1 MSDPSSSPRKPR
13 LSLQIK
19 AISHCPTVRSSR
31 TLAASI
37 DPKSPTSFNTLSNVY
52 VTAIERSTPEPV
64 TAIKTKPS
72 LKLQTQATT
81 KASQLSTPY
90 RGPYLD
96 TPQSAHPASPAVTA
110 VMFPSAMTATP
121 PMSAGAV
128 ESNPANPVFS
138 FNNTRETIPS
148 SALLSPNTP
157 RRRKTFPNS
166 QLKLPYTHPRN
177 LHSILRN
184 SPLPPLSTQSPT
196 SPRRR
201 SQRLQ
206 EKAARRVAY
215 NSPLEQTIT
224 TQTYVKSHV
233 DLLADDASPF
243 SPYNPAEDPENV
255 LDQTMA
261 YTAGETRDGGQTP
274 GPFEEMRRRMAGLQ
288 ASSPISPTGGI
299 QKRGRKKKEKKRQ
312 WVWTIGADPD
322 DVDAGSPLVPPTLKP
337 GDTTTPVPNLSGP
350 VMAATTAGPP
360 VPIIALPAPRPKSR
374 GGTQAKA
381 VSLVIPV
388 APTRPSGPIVEV
400 PPLVHDTMSAMTPP
414 SSVEP
419 PTPSVESVM
428 SHTSSTFDSKAD
440 VEMSDSSSFYSDA
453 DEQAMLDMDMEMDLD
468 MDTPVATRSNA
479 ALNGAKRLGS
489 LDPSL
494 NGDGEQRRDT
504 PIPPDLVQA

>member
-1 MSDPSSSPRKPR
+1 MSDSSDPQRKPR

-19 AISHCPTVRSSR
+19 AISHGPSVRSSR
-31 TLAASI
+31 TLAAAI

-64 TAIKTKPS
+64 TAIKSKPT
-72 LKLQTQATT
+72 LRLQTQAAA
-81 KASQLSTPY
+81 KASQLQNPY
-90 RGPYLD
+90 LGPYLD
-96 TPQSAHPASPAVTA
+96 TPQSAHPASPATALTA
-110 VMFPSAMTATP
+110 VVFPSAMTATP

-128 ESNPANPVFS
+128 ESNKAQPVFS
-138 FNNTRETIPS
+138 FNTKDVPN
-148 SALLSPNTP
+148 SALVSPNTP

-166 QLKLPYTHPRN
+166 LVRLPYTHPRN

-184 SPLPPLSTQSPT
+184 SPLPPLSTQSPD

-233 DLLADDASPF
+233 DLLSDDTSPF
-243 SPYNPAEDPENV
+243 SPYNAGEDPENV

-261 YTAGETRDGGQTP
+261 YTPGETRDGGHTP

-288 ASSPISPTGGI
+288 TSSPVSPPTGGI

-322 DVDAGSPLVPPTLKP
+322 DADAGSPLVPVTTDKPAEAVAPKPTV
-337 GDTTTPVPNLSGP
+337 PVK
-350 VMAATTAGPP
+350 AAVTAGTT
-360 VPIIALPAPRPKSR
+360 VPIIAMPAPRPKRRR
-374 GGTQAKA
+374 GNTGKA
-381 VSLVIPV
+381 ISMAIPV
-388 APTRPSGPIVEV
+388 APARASGHVVEV
-400 PPLVHDTMSAMTPP
+400 PALIHDIVSAITPP

-419 PTPSVESVM
+419 PTPSIESVM
-428 SHTSSTFDSKAD
+428 SHNSSTFDGKAD
-440 VEMSDSSSFYSDA
+440 VEMSDTSSFLSDA
-453 DEQAMLDMDMEMDLD
+453 DDQAMLDMEMDLD
-468 MDTPVATRSNA
+468 TDTPVATRSNA
-479 ALNGAKRLGS
+479 ALLGSIRLGS
-489 LDPSL
+489 LDPSVD
-494 NGDGEQRRDT
+494 GDGGQRRDT
-504 PIPPDLVQA
+504 PIPDYLIQT

>member
-1 MSDPSSSPRKPR
+1 MSDPSSPPRKPR

-31 TLAASI
+31 TLAAAI

-72 LKLQTQATT
+72 LRLQTQATAN
-81 KASQLSTPY
+81 ASQLQTTY
-90 RGPYLD
+90 LGPYLD
-96 TPQSAHPASPAVTA
+96 TPQSAHPASPAVPA
-110 VMFPSAMTATP
+110 VVFPSAMTATP

-128 ESNPANPVFS
+128 ESNSANPVFS
-138 FNNTRETIPS
+138 FNARDVPS

-166 QLKLPYTHPRN
+166 LVKLPYTHPRN

-184 SPLPPLSTQSPT
+184 SPLPPLSTQSPD

-233 DLLADDASPF
+233 DLLSDDASPF
-243 SPYNPAEDPENV
+243 SPYNQAEDPENV
-255 LDQTMA
+255 LDQTMS
-261 YTAGETRDGGQTP
+261 YTAGETQDGGQTP

-322 DVDAGSPLVPPTLKP
+322 DADSGSPLIPPTLKP
-337 GDTTTPVPNLSGP
+337 AVP
-350 VMAATTAGPP
+350 
-360 VPIIALPAPRPKSR
+360 ALV
-374 GGTQAKA
+374 Q
-381 VSLVIPV
+381 
-388 APTRPSGPIVEV
+388 
-400 PPLVHDTMSAMTPP
+400 DTMSAITPP

-428 SHTSSTFDSKAD
+428 SHGSSTFDSKAD
-440 VEMSDSSSFYSDA
+440 VEMSDTSSFYSDA
-453 DEQAMLDMDMEMDLD
+453 DEQAMLDMEMDLD
-468 MDTPVATRSNA
+468 TETPVATRSSA
-479 ALNGAKRLGS
+479 PLLGSKRLGS
-489 LDPSL
+489 LDPSASEV
-494 NGDGEQRRDT
+494 GGQRRDT
-504 PIPPDLVQA
+504 PIPPDLVQG

>member
-1 MSDPSSSPRKPR
+1 MSDPSSPPRKPR

-31 TLAASI
+31 TLAAAI

-72 LKLQTQATT
+72 LRLQTHAAA
-81 KASQLSTPY
+81 KASHLQTPY
-90 RGPYLD
+90 LGPYLD
-96 TPQSAHPASPAVTA
+96 TPQSAHPTSPAVTA
-110 VMFPSAMTATP
+110 VAFPSAMTATP

-128 ESNPANPVFS
+128 ESNAGNPVFS
-138 FNNTRETIPS
+138 FNPRDVPS

-157 RRRKTFPNS
+157 RRRKTFPTS
-166 QLKLPYTHPRN
+166 LVKLPYTHPRN

-184 SPLPPLSTQSPT
+184 SPLPPLSTQSPD

-233 DLLADDASPF
+233 DLLSDDASPF

-261 YTAGETRDGGQTP
+261 YTAGETQDGGQTP

-288 ASSPISPTGGI
+288 ASSPISPTGGV

-322 DVDAGSPLVPPTLKP
+322 DADAGSPLVPTTLKP
-337 GDTTTPVPNLSGP
+337 ADTVVAKLSVP
-350 VMAATTAGPP
+350 A
-360 VPIIALPAPRPKSR
+360 
-374 GGTQAKA
+374 
-381 VSLVIPV
+381 
-388 APTRPSGPIVEV
+388 
-400 PPLVHDTMSAMTPP
+400 LVHDTMSAITPP

-428 SHTSSTFDSKAD
+428 SHGSSTFDGKAD

-453 DEQAMLDMDMEMDLD
+453 DEQAMLDIEMDLD
-468 MDTPVATRSNA
+468 TETPVATRSNA
-479 ALNGAKRLGS
+479 ALLGCKRLSS
-489 LDPSL
+489 LDPSA
-494 NGDGEQRRDT
+494 NEAGGQRRDT
-504 PIPPDLVQA
+504 PIPPDMVQS